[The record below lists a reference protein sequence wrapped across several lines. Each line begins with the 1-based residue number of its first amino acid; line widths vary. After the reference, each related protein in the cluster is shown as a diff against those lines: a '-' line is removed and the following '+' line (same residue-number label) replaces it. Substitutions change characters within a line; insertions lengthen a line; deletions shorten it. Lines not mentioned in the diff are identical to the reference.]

1 MNQIKKEVQ
10 DGEDEME
17 VSFPKMKKAYADFL
31 IDRPFNPISQTMQE
45 NNEDT
50 LTLMNCLRYRLRL
63 TLDSMKPNKQNGG
76 MDTNFSDLEALLSCD
91 QLSVESSSKKSLYDT
106 LLKLIDEFDA
116 AGAAEIF
123 RLLLERRTAIP
134 LFVPDSRKHHL
145 EVLRHITLPWIENI
159 RLGEDLSLMRVAV
172 ISCRPKNESQTCNIM
187 KNLFNIESI
196 YRHDL
201 STSTVSSNSVL
212 AEIGCGC
219 MLMEGSS
226 SEVHHVL
233 VTHIIGDFKPL
244 WPFIQEFADFLIVEA
259 STEDHGN
266 SSPSIRAVQDIQE
279 TYAKNF
285 YLKLDAFTC
294 IWKPSLRETTRP
306 QIKEVNGFHRLFID
320 GQLSDKVLNILR
332 SSVKIT
338 INKLTGQCNAAKE
351 RLMLC
356 QIPILFREEYGA
368 LECVSPTEIKSSIT
382 KSVQDLGKVKKT
394 EFLLQKNYRQQAKH
408 EEAKSEHCLNEE
420 KLREEDDKIK
430 SCRELR
436 RADACLVQNH
446 PLLQLFLSL
455 LAYEDSCSRVLS
467 VRVLE
472 KELAERSE
480 RELGPLL
487 EEIRKLSASFFDQ
500 SSKEANNNNATEKHV
515 LKLTRENLHR
525 AKTNFIDSALSI
537 EHIWRELSH
546 LYTSMKPENRSL
558 TIRSIPRLAAQH
570 LLDGF
575 CLELLDGDSNMI
587 HMEWVTEVL
596 HELGKLIGKL
606 KRERIF
612 VLSVMGIQSSG
623 KSTLL
628 NTMFGIQMR
637 TSVGMCTRGV
647 NMQLLAVEG
656 RPEYDYILLLDTE
669 GTRAPEYHG
678 LPGREKR
685 DNQMATLSIL
695 LSDATI
701 IVTQVKFNIKNDLNL
716 IILI

>member
-1 MNQIKKEVQ
+1 
-10 DGEDEME
+10 
-17 VSFPKMKKAYADFL
+17 
-31 IDRPFNPISQTMQE
+31 
-45 NNEDT
+45 
-50 LTLMNCLRYRLRL
+50 
-63 TLDSMKPNKQNGG
+63 
-76 MDTNFSDLEALLSCD
+76 
-91 QLSVESSSKKSLYDT
+91 
-106 LLKLIDEFDA
+106 
-116 AGAAEIF
+116 
-123 RLLLERRTAIP
+123 
-134 LFVPDSRKHHL
+134 
-145 EVLRHITLPWIENI
+145 
-159 RLGEDLSLMRVAV
+159 
-172 ISCRPKNESQTCNIM
+172 
-187 KNLFNIESI
+187 
-196 YRHDL
+196 
-201 STSTVSSNSVL
+201 
-212 AEIGCGC
+212 
-219 MLMEGSS
+219 
-226 SEVHHVL
+226 
-233 VTHIIGDFKPL
+233 
-244 WPFIQEFADFLIVEA
+244 
-259 STEDHGN
+259 
-266 SSPSIRAVQDIQE
+266 
-279 TYAKNF
+279 
-285 YLKLDAFTC
+285 
-294 IWKPSLRETTRP
+294 
-306 QIKEVNGFHRLFID
+306 
-320 GQLSDKVLNILR
+320 
-332 SSVKIT
+332 
-338 INKLTGQCNAAKE
+338 
-351 RLMLC
+351 MLC

-500 SSKEANNNNATEKHV
+500 SSKEANNNNATEKNV

-716 IILI
+716 IILIEPY